1 MLTLENKG
9 VEDTLKLNNRKI
21 LHRNDGRWQ
30 GIYYEDGKRKF
41 IYAHTQKEC
50 YLKLKEK
57 LIELDK
63 ISPRKPKQK
72 KMLFNEWIQKWIE
85 LYKEPKLKPASLFK
99 IQNLV
104 KLYVANKIGKMQ
116 IKQISQM
123 DVLDTLSQIKMG
135 RTRQMVYVVLKDCLQ
150 RAVEND
156 IISKNPMA
164 TIPTPKHV
172 KQEQRALSAEEE
184 KKFLS
189 EAKDSRFYEIYLIS
203 LFAGLRIGEV
213 LALKGSDIK
222 DDYIIVDETMN
233 NNYELDTTKSGRA
246 RKVPIFTELDFLKAK
261 DKTSEELLYPGI
273 NRDMVY
279 KDFKKICQH
288 QKIADV
294 TLHGLRHTFATRCA
308 QKQIS
313 AKQVQLWLG
322 HSDIGITLRYYTNI
336 DSEFEAQNI
345 ARKNK

>member
-1 MLTLENKG
+1 MLALENRG

-57 LIELDK
+57 LIELEK
-63 ISPRKPKQK
+63 IFPRKPKQPK
-72 KMLFNEWIQKWIE
+72 LLFNDWIQKWIE
-85 LYKEPKLKPASLFK
+85 VYKQPNLKKTSLYK
-99 IQNLV
+99 IQNAI
-104 KLYVANKIGKMQ
+104 KLYVSNGIGCKP

-123 DVLDTLSQIKMG
+123 DVLETLASITMD
-135 RTRQMVYVVLKDCLQ
+135 RTRQIVYVILKDCLQ

-156 IISKNPMA
+156 IISKNPMSA
-164 TIPTPKHV
+164 IPTPKHI
-172 KQEQRALSAEEE
+172 KQEQRALSLEEE
-184 KKFLS
+184 NKFLS
-189 EAKDSRFYEIYLIS
+189 EAKGSRFYEIYLIS

-213 LALKGSDIK
+213 LALKGIDVK
-222 DDYIIVDETMN
+222 DDYIIVDEALN
-233 NNYELDTTKSGRA
+233 DANEISSTKTGHS
-246 RKVPIFTELDFLKAK
+246 RKVPIFDGIGFLRQKNRM
-261 DKTSEELLYPGI
+261 SENLLYPGI
-273 NRDMVY
+273 DRNVVY
-279 KDFKKICQH
+279 RDFKKICKH
-288 QKIADV
+288 QQISGV